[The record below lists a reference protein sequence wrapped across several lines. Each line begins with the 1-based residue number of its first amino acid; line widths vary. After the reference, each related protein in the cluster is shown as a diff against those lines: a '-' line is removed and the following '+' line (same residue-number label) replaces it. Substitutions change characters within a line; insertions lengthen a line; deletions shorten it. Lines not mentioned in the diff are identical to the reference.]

1 MDQEKL
7 EKGVKIAKN
16 ISIAIIILVPFSYFF
31 WFYLKNQQ
39 PISLNS
45 TDWGAFGSFFGGVL
59 SPVIAFFAFYWLTQS
74 ILIQKKELSETQ
86 NVLKATETVQKE
98 QAITQEKKRFE
109 DTFHSLLGQFN
120 IVFESLNE
128 NMVIR
133 QRPQVSKMKSLY
145 NKVIKIQ
152 VDPTRPRNS
161 LLANEDR
168 VKERAAVMRE
178 ESIDCSHYFRILYH
192 LLKFIL
198 LNQSTK
204 SSPLNFNDAIN
215 TDITEVEK
223 FYSNIVRSFLNK
235 EVTQLLAIN
244 CIAAD
249 ETDDYY
255 KFRLLVE
262 RYALLEHIRLDQDW
276 LKELLKYYNPSA
288 FGNHPE
294 AIKSGDLTN

>member
-16 ISIAIIILVPFSYFF
+16 ISIAVIFLVPLSYFC

-45 TDWGAFGSFFGGVL
+45 ADWGAFGSFFGGIL
-59 SPVIAFFAFYWLTQS
+59 SPVIALFAFYWLTQS

-86 NVLKATETVQKE
+86 NVLKATENVQKE

-109 DTFHSLLGQFN
+109 DTFHSLLNQFN

-128 NMVIR
+128 TIIIKET
-133 QRPQVSKMKSLY
+133 PQASKIKKLFNRTMK
-145 NKVIKIQ
+145 IP
-152 VDPTRPRNS
+152 VDPTNPNVS
-161 LLANEDR
+161 LSANKNR
-168 VKERAAVMRE
+168 IKERAAVMRE

-198 LNQSTK
+198 LNHSLKTT
-204 SSPLNFNDAIN
+204 PLNFNAAISAEI
-215 TDITEVEK
+215 TDVEK

-244 CIAAD
+244 CIAED
-249 ETDDYY
+249 ENDDYY

-262 RYALLEHIRLDQDW
+262 RYALLEHIRFDQDW
-276 LKELLKYYNPSA
+276 LKDLLTNYKLSA

-294 AIKSGDLTN
+294 AIKSGNLTN

>member
-16 ISIAIIILVPFSYFF
+16 ISIAVIFLVPLSYFC

-45 TDWGAFGSFFGGVL
+45 ADWGAFGSFFGGIL
-59 SPVIAFFAFYWLTQS
+59 SPVIALFAFYWLTQS

-86 NVLKATETVQKE
+86 SVLKATEAVQKE

-128 NMVIR
+128 TTIFKGI
-133 QRPQVSKMKSLY
+133 PQPSKIKSLY
-145 NKVIKIQ
+145 TKIIKNGAGFDAQISDEEQIKKQ
-152 VDPTRPRNS
+152 VS
-161 LLANEDR
+161 M
-168 VKERAAVMRE
+168 MRK

-198 LNQSTK
+198 LNHSFKST
-204 SSPLNFNDAIN
+204 PLNFKDAIKC
-215 TDITEVEK
+215 EVTATEK

-235 EVTQLLAIN
+235 EITQLLAIN
-244 CIAAD
+244 CIAFD
-249 ETDDYY
+249 DSDDYY
-255 KFRLLVE
+255 NFRLLVE
-262 RYALLEHIRLDQDW
+262 RYELLEHISFNPEW
-276 LKELLKYYNPSA
+276 LRKIINSYNPSA
-288 FGNHPE
+288 FGKNRCL
-294 AIKSGDLTN
+294 SN